1 MIYLHE
7 FPGIELGVPLENN
20 PELAHGMK

>member
-7 FPGIELGVPLENN
+7 FPGIELRVPLENN